1 MDQSILAPFYQNLLV
16 TAAIGLII
24 GLERELNTH
33 SEAGHIGGIRTFTLV
48 AIFGYLAG
56 SIAHHSLMWVIPVT
70 IAAFMFLV
78 AVVYHAQVQQGNSG
92 LTTELSLLATFL
104 LGIFVSLGFL
114 QESLAVVVVITAILS
129 VKEQV
134 HGVIRQITQEELFAF
149 IKFIMLALLVLP
161 LLPDQSFGPEA
172 ILNSRELGWIVI
184 IVLSINFAGYL
195 LLKFGGARRG
205 ILLTALIG
213 GLFSSTMVAWVFSAR
228 SKEKPELSAA
238 YSAGIIVASTVMYV
252 RVLVLAAMFYMP
264 VAWHLLMPLSLLTLV
279 SLLVAY
285 LVFKK
290 QVTDGDNPVLN
301 PGNPFDIK
309 NAAFFAVLYVL
320 IALGMYYSRLWMG
333 QSGAYVSGAISGVA
347 DIDAITISTVKWSAG
362 DAARAFFAANVI
374 IIALLSNTVFKA
386 VMSISRGASALRK
399 WVVFGFG
406 PVLIAGII
414 WLLYRLI

>member
-1 MDQSILAPFYQNLLV
+1 MLAPFYQNLLV

-48 AIFGYLAG
+48 AILGYLAG

-70 IAAFMFLV
+70 IAAFICLV
-78 AVVYHAQVQQGNSG
+78 SVVYYFQVQQGKSG
-92 LTTELSLLATFL
+92 LTTELSMLATLL

-114 QESLAVVVVITAILS
+114 QESLAVVVVVTALLS

-161 LLPDQSFGPEA
+161 LLPDQSFGPESL
-172 ILNSRELGWIVI
+172 LNSRELGWIVI

-195 LLKFGGARRG
+195 MLKFGGARRG

-228 SKEKPELSAA
+228 SKEKPGLSAA
-238 YSAGIIVASTVMYV
+238 YSAGIILASTVMYV
-252 RVLVLAAMFYMP
+252 RVLVLAAMFYWP
-264 VAWHLLMPLSLLTLV
+264 VVWQLLMPLSLLTLV

-285 LVFKK
+285 VVFKK
-290 QVTDGDNPVLN
+290 QEMDGDNPVLS

-309 NAAFFAVLYVL
+309 NAVFFAVLYIL
-320 IALGMYYSRLWMG
+320 IALGMYYSRVWMG
-333 QSGAYVSGAISGVA
+333 QSGAYVSGAVSGIA

-362 DAARAFFAANVI
+362 DGSRAFFAANVI
-374 IIALLSNTVFKA
+374 IIALLSNTVFK
-386 VMSISRGASALRK
+386 VTLSILRGASTLRR
-399 WVVFGFG
+399 WVVYGFG
-406 PVLIAGII
+406 PVLITGIG
-414 WLLYRLI
+414 WLLFRFLANA